1 VSPLEIYAPRQNS
14 VYSSGER
21 RRPSAE
27 VQTHPRLYENMC
39 ADRQSWSAGEAGKE
53 QNWIQTVPRKD
64 KLTCLRLYGPLETV
78 VREDVAAGVER
89 IHELTEP
96 IKRRPESR

>member
-1 VSPLEIYAPRQNS
+1 MSPLEINAPRQNIVYS

-27 VQTHPRLYENMC
+27 VRTPRRIYDIMC

-53 QNWIQTVPRKD
+53 QNWIETVPGKGW
-64 KLTCLRLYGPLETV
+64 LTCLGLYGPLETV
-78 VREDVAAGVER
+78 VR
-89 IHELTEP
+89 
-96 IKRRPESR
+96 